1 MWKISIGIALLVLFS
16 FSPLLSVEAG
26 IDVQDAEY
34 DVIDETGLDDESPD
48 ANVKIESF
56 LNTKGWIPGINKNTK
71 TGKTFFISTG
81 TGIIA
86 SERDS
91 KNFVTSRQNAF
102 DKAMLEAKK
111 GLTTFL
117 EQEIGGILVNERA
130 SPSESREKE
139 RIERL
144 TREGMALQAAKEQVK
159 ALSADAESYSDAMGI
174 QSLATA
180 GAQAERLLNS
190 ELDRELIDRGF
201 DPNQPVEEQTIKEIS
216 ESENFKRA
224 ITAAAKARLVGV
236 QAYRTF
242 EVIPS
247 SGRGEI
253 GVVAIHSLRLEAVAN
268 SLFSG
273 DSSIVPVGTPKRSLK
288 NQIPTNKSAL
298 ITTFGAQVKRD
309 ETGQFTIVA
318 YAQQGPRS
326 KSTLAIK
333 SAYKKAELVAKSQIR
348 FFAGEIMA
356 IQESLDQSEGI
367 LEFSDET
374 SQTNFDDSYYEH
386 VNSVAKNLKI
396 SGIRT
401 LYKWKSTHPLTGHQ
415 IVGVVVAW
423 SASDMDFSREMK
435 KRLARE
441 PKRSKKS
448 KESSDESKMN
458 NTSTKGESE
467 AYDASG
473 SSPDDDDF

>member
-1 MWKISIGIALLVLFS
+1 MWKISIRIALLALFS

-48 ANVKIESF
+48 ASVKIEKF
-56 LNTKGWIPGINKNTK
+56 LETKGWVPGINKNTK
-71 TGKTFFISTG
+71 TGKTFFISSG

-91 KNFVTSRQNAF
+91 KNFVNSRQNAF

-111 GLTTFL
+111 ELTTFL
-117 EQEIGGILVNERA
+117 EQEIGGVLVNERA
-130 SPSESREKE
+130 EPSESREKE

-159 ALSADAESYSDAMGI
+159 ALSADAENYSDAMDI

-180 GAQAERLLNS
+180 GTQAERLLNS

-201 DPNQPVEEQTIKEIS
+201 DPNQPVEEQTIKEILG
-216 ESENFKRA
+216 SENFKRA
-224 ITAAAKARLVGV
+224 ITAVAKARLAGV
-236 QAYRTF
+236 QAYRTL

-273 DSSIVPVGTPKRSLK
+273 DSSIVPVGTPKGSLK
-288 NQIPTNKSAL
+288 NQIPNNKSAL

-309 ETGQFTIVA
+309 ETGQFAIVA
-318 YAQQGPRS
+318 YAQQGPKS

-333 SAYKKAELVAKSQIR
+333 SAYKRAALIAKSQIR

-367 LEFSDET
+367 LEFSDEI
-374 SQTNFDDSYYEH
+374 SQTNSDDGYYER
-386 VNSVAKNLKI
+386 VKSVAKNLKI
-396 SGIRT
+396 SGIKT

-415 IVGVVVAW
+415 VVGVVVAW
-423 SASDMDFSREMK
+423 SASDMDSSREMK

-448 KESSDESKMN
+448 KESLDENRMN
-458 NTSTKGESE
+458 NTSTKGENE